1 MQQLFFDLPLGF
13 IVVIAFVFGII
24 IGSFLN
30 VYLYRF
36 HTGKSLSGNS
46 HCLSCGT
53 PLRPYELVPLF
64 SYLCLR
70 GRCRT
75 CQSFIPSRYFLV
87 ELLTGLLFVGVVLT
101 SLDIISMIH
110 TLVLVSIL
118 VIIAVYD
125 IYHMIIPDELVMV
138 LLVVV
143 ISNQLYLHIVGL
155 PITDFYFNI
164 IATLFASVFL
174 MILWRVS
181 KGAWIGF
188 GDVKLIIPLALSVGY
203 TSVFSMTVLSFWIGA
218 VIGLMIMLY
227 QKIVTSRQP
236 HLKLLAKS
244 LTIKSAV
251 PFAPFLILGYLMV
264 LFFEVD
270 VISLLSYVP

>member
-1 MQQLFFDLPLGF
+1 MHQLFSDLSIGF
-13 IVVIAFVFGII
+13 VVVVAFGFGII

-87 ELLTGLLFVGVVLT
+87 ELLTGLLFVGVVLVAT
-101 SLDIISMIH
+101 DVFSMFHSL
-110 TLVLVSIL
+110 VFVSIL
-118 VIIAVYD
+118 VVIAVYD
-125 IYHMIIPDELVMV
+125 IYHMIIPDELVFA
-138 LLVVV
+138 LLSIVV
-143 ISNQLYLHIVGL
+143 SNQLYLHIIGL
-155 PITDFYFNI
+155 PLVVFYYNI
-164 IATLFASVFL
+164 ISALFASVFL
-174 MILWRVS
+174 MMLWRVS
-181 KGAWIGF
+181 RGTWIGF
-188 GDVKLIIPLALSVGY
+188 GDVKLVIPLALSIGY
-203 TSVFSMTVLSFWIGA
+203 MSTFSMVVLSFWIGA
-218 VIGLMIMLY
+218 IVGLLILLY
-227 QKIVTSRQP
+227 QKIKKRGQV
-236 HLKLLAKS
+236 HLRFLKNP

-251 PFAPFLILGYLMV
+251 PFAPFLILGYLVV
-264 LFFEVD
+264 LFFEMD
-270 VISLLSYVP
+270 VISLLSYAP